1 MKTSWKNVALF
12 LAALSMVLVVLTAI
26 DTAAEMQTDASVT
39 LLRVTVVD
47 LQDAPLHNAEVTVFG
62 QTFFTDNNG
71 RSPVIQAEEQN
82 SYGDITSWHTATV
95 TVQKQGF
102 VPAVVINCVLTD
114 GKQRDLKV
122 RLYGVDGSRGN
133 SGKPTQRAFKT
144 LMEQIQADKPAK
156 QFFWDDDVKPY
167 QFNTSTGAIVSGG
180 GRTGYYTDDNLP
192 DSSTASLL
200 GDDAAALGQIT
211 ADALANQ
218 AATDPAA

>member
-47 LQDAPLHNAEVTVFG
+47 LQDVPLHNAEVTVFG

-114 GKQRDLKV
+114 GRQRDLKV
-122 RLYGVDGSRGN
+122 RLYGVDGSDLPYVCYVESPPKQYLEG
-133 SGKPTQRAFKT
+133 
-144 LMEQIQADKPAK
+144 LLAK
-156 QFFWDDDVKPY
+156 
-167 QFNTSTGAIVSGG
+167 
-180 GRTGYYTDDNLP
+180 
-192 DSSTASLL
+192 
-200 GDDAAALGQIT
+200 
-211 ADALANQ
+211 
-218 AATDPAA
+218 